1 MSPVTRLR
9 KSTYVITSLA
19 QLRALASPVRQEIVD
34 AVAGMGPASIAA
46 LARALGR
53 APNAF
58 YFHIAKLERLGLLVR
73 RGASGPRGRPFALY
87 DVPGRPMA
95 VVYQPEQP
103 KTKPLMVKLVRAMVS
118 SAARSFARSYRP
130 EVAVVAGAK
139 RNLWAARS
147 KQWLSP
153 REMRE
158 VNRHLQALMTLL
170 NRSDYERRKGDQLM
184 ELTFVLAPVPV
195 ADDHS

>member
-1 MSPVTRLR
+1 
-9 KSTYVITSLA
+9 
-19 QLRALASPVRQEIVD
+19 
-34 AVAGMGPASIAA
+34 MGPASVAA

-58 YFHIAKLERLGLLVR
+58 YFHIAKLEQVGLLVR
-73 RGASGPRGRPFALY
+73 RGGSGARGRPFALY

-95 VVYQPEQP
+95 VVYQPDQP
-103 KTKPLMVKLVRAMVS
+103 KTKPPIVKLVRAMVA
-118 SAARSFARSYRP
+118 SAARSFTRAYRP
-130 EVAVVAGAK
+130 DVAVVAGPE

-153 REMRE
+153 RELRE
-158 VNRHLQALMTLL
+158 VNAHLQALADLL
-170 NRSDYERRKGDQLM
+170 NRSDYERQEGDQLM

-195 ADDHS
+195 AADKS